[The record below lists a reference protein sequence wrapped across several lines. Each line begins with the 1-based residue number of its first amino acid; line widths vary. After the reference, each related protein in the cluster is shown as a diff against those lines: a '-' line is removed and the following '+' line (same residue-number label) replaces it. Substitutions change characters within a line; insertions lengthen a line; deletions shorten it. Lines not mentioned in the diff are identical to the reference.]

1 MSSRTRVIVMSI
13 SAPVIAFA
21 IVGGF
26 LGKVMARE
34 DTYQHLKIFD
44 DVVSLISSSYVE
56 TADIEKV
63 MKGAMHGLAEG
74 LDPDSAY
81 LSADQVKQVE
91 SGAPLPPGGVGL
103 ELTRQYYLRV
113 VAARDN
119 SPAAKAGVRTGD
131 YIRAINDTPTREM
144 SVWEGVRV
152 LRGTPGSTVSV
163 TVIRGNA
170 ADPHVIELTRENEPA
185 SMVSG
190 RMAGPGVG
198 YVRIAA
204 VGPSTA
210 NQVSAQ
216 VAELTKGGASKLV
229 VDVRRAS
236 SGTIEQG
243 IALARLFVPEG
254 TLTIR
259 EQKGGVREPIAAAAG
274 DGAVTLPMVVL
285 VDTGTSAA
293 SEIFA
298 AAVSG
303 NKRGDLIGEHTIG
316 RAASQKLVKL
326 PDGAGLWLSTMRYLA
341 PSGAQ
346 LHEKGLEPTVP
357 VDEPDVEFGQPPPT
371 ADPILDKAIER
382 LSEKKAA

>member
-56 TADIEKV
+56 TADIDKV

-81 LSADQVKQVE
+81 LTADQVKQVE

-113 VAARDN
+113 IAARDN
-119 SPAAKAGVRTGD
+119 SPSAKAGLRTGD
-131 YIRAINDTPTREM
+131 YIRAINETPTREM
-144 SVWEGVRV
+144 SVWEGVRA
-152 LRGTPGSTVSV
+152 LRGTPGSKVSV

-185 SMVSG
+185 SLVSG
-190 RMAGPGVG
+190 RIAGPGIG
-198 YVRIAA
+198 YVRVAA

-216 VAELTKGGASKLV
+216 VAELTKGGASKLI

-243 IALARLFVPEG
+243 IALARLFVPQG

-274 DGAVTLPMVVL
+274 DGAITLPMVVL

-293 SEIFA
+293 TEIFA
-298 AAVSG
+298 AAVAG
-303 NKRGDLIGEHTIG
+303 NKRADLIGEHTIG
-316 RAASQKLVKL
+316 RAAAQKLVKL
-326 PDGAGLWLSTMRYLA
+326 PDGAGLWLSTMRYLT
-341 PSGAQ
+341 PSGAP

-357 VDEPDVEFGQPPPT
+357 VDEPDVEFGQTAPT
-371 ADPILDKAIER
+371 TDPILDKALER
-382 LSEKKAA
+382 LNEKKAA